1 MVRVQR
7 VALDLFEER
16 GFDAVTIEEIADASE
31 VSPSSIYRYFGT
43 KEDLVLW
50 ADVDLRA
57 DEHLEAALA
66 ERVPL
71 DGVRRLV
78 LGTIEA
84 LDAEAEQL
92 ARRRVALMMSTPEL
106 EQAGSARTYALAE
119 GLGTLLAAR
128 LGRPPVDLEVQV
140 FAHALTGGLLGMLHH
155 WHGTGFAQPL
165 ATVADRAFEIFEEG
179 LDIVAAPTRNRAS
192 GPA

>member
-1 MVRVQR
+1 MVGIQS
-7 VALDLFEER
+7 VALDLFESR
-16 GFDAVTIEEIADASE
+16 GFDAVTVEEIADASE
-31 VSPSSIYRYFGT
+31 VSPSSVYRYFGT

-57 DEHLEAALA
+57 DEHLETALA

-78 LGTIEA
+78 LATIEA

-119 GLGTLLAAR
+119 GLGTLLATR
-128 LGRPPVDLEVQV
+128 LGRPSVDLEVQV

-165 ATVADRAFEIFEEG
+165 LTVATEAFGIFEEG
-179 LDIVAAPTRNRAS
+179 LDIVTAPAS